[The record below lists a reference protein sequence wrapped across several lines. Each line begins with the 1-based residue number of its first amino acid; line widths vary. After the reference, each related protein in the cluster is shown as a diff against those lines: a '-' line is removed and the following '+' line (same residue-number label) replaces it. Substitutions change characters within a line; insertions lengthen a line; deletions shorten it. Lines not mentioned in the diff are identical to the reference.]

1 MSKRN
6 RYVSRAIPLI
16 ILALVLLIGAVA
28 FTPLAQR
35 AQRFEYII
43 TKKLLVLND
52 AEVRGDVVQSGDQ
65 SITGDFTVTG
75 NTVLGDTAASD
86 SHTITGNVTVAGAR
100 DAATGYDYFQT
111 ISGDFT
117 GVGVNAKT
125 YGLYIDVERTVA
137 NTHGNIDEAGAK
149 IRYKTS
155 ATSRTAGIVASGAD
169 IEAKTD
175 DGHHAGTLRGAQITA
190 VSDAS
195 ATTDAQIGLRVHAE
209 VDTSATATALQIADF
224 ELNRKSAVEPTT
236 EYGINVR
243 NTSSAGTG
251 ADVGYRLESS
261 YGAGGSS
268 ANADWVY
275 GIDLSPADIVTAD
288 VRLSN
293 GETIANTTDG
303 YIDVGGNVIIT
314 GGADDD
320 AANYDY
326 WVTIEGLMTG
336 TGTKDRNFG
345 LLIDMTR
352 EAGQEIASGDHY
364 EAALKIAIDT
374 EAVTTTA
381 GTTMRAIDAEAKAD
395 NPDGTVSNLYGA
407 SITSKSDVGAG
418 SVANMIALT
427 TNTNAMAEVTGN
439 FFGADI
445 RLDRQA
451 ATVPTAAYGLQIRNS
466 SSTGAGADAGIYLTS
481 DYGSSAT
488 TDRWTYGLDMD
499 TAAITTADIRLMN
512 GETISNVTDTAVQ
525 VGGFLALT
533 EGTVV
538 EIAAGGTITPLASY
552 QPIETSES
560 GSTTTDTTTAIADGA
575 VAGAILILCNEDAQ
589 DIVIDDG
596 ANTDIG
602 GNQTLTGGADD
613 CLWLIW
619 NGSDW
624 NKIAEIGDN

>member
-1 MSKRN
+1 MSKRKW
-6 RYVSRAIPLI
+6 YVSRAVPLI
-16 ILALVLLIGAVA
+16 VLVLVLLIGAVA

-43 TKKLLVLND
+43 TKKLLVLNN
-52 AEVRGDVVQSGDQ
+52 AEVRGDVVQSGDLTV
-65 SITGDFTVTG
+65 TGDTVLGDSATEDTLTVTG
-75 NTVLGDTAASD
+75 NT
-86 SHTITGNVTVAGAR
+86 TISGAR
-100 DAATGYDYFQT
+100 DAATGYDYFTT

-117 GVGVNAKT
+117 GVGANAKT

-209 VDTSATATALQIADF
+209 VDTGATATALQIADF

-261 YGAGGSS
+261 YGAGGAT

-288 VRLSN
+288 IRLSN
-293 GETIANTTDG
+293 SETIANTTDG
-303 YIDVGGNVIIT
+303 TIDIGGNVVVAGARDDTT
-314 GGADDD
+314 G
-320 AANYDY
+320 YDY
-326 WVTIEGLMTG
+326 FVTVEGEASGVVTGSKTIGMIVELERSSTYPIALTGDLADTGLMV
-336 TGTKDRNFG
+336 RV
-345 LLIDMTR
+345 
-352 EAGQEIASGDHY
+352 E
-364 EAALKIAIDT
+364 T
-374 EAVTTTA
+374 EATSTTA
-381 GTTMRAIDAEAKAD
+381 GTVLRAVDAEAKAD
-395 NPDGTVSNLYGA
+395 NPGGTVSNLFGGSFTA
-407 SITSKSDVGAG
+407 KSDTSAG
-418 SVANMIALT
+418 SVDSMIGLQSNVQNNATVGT
-427 TNTNAMAEVTGN
+427 TLISADFRLMRQAATEPTTEQIVRIRNSSTSGNGVDAGLYFASDASNAYDDFDYVIDMSGADVDD
-439 FFGADI
+439 ADI
-445 RLDRQA
+445 RL
-451 ATVPTAAYGLQIRNS
+451 S
-466 SSTGAGADAGIYLTS
+466 
-481 DYGSSAT
+481 
-488 TDRWTYGLDMD
+488 
-499 TAAITTADIRLMN
+499 N

-533 EGTVV
+533 EGSVV
-538 EIAAGGTITPLASY
+538 EIASGGTITPLASY

-575 VAGAILILCNEDAQ
+575 VAGAMLILCNEDAQ

-602 GNQTLTGGADD
+602 GNQTLTGGAGD